1 MWTDFLNAAGLQ
13 LALAIGLPALMIL
26 LVPHRWLWR
35 ATVIWL
41 LLPLIVLMAALI
53 REAVM
58 RSDQPDAGAQF
69 IHAAQFLIPPVAI
82 VWGIV
87 AVIGF
92 AIGFALR
99 AVIRPTVP
107 QPAMATITRNAAVV
121 QASPSLRSPPGPR
134 PALVQQGGLQVESL
148 AVEWGGNGRWIH
160 CPRVTAMATGAVL
173 FDLWDTSADASA
185 TFPAQGVVLLDVFIY
200 ADRRGYLV
208 TIDLPQQSYRI
219 DGRTEGDG
227 RRTESDGRR
236 FEGSLD
242 DLPTAFER
250 ATFPLPTTAVRSA
263 LLHPRQ
269 NPAHAP
275 AAWRSA
281 LLILVC
287 ALGLIGTIAV
297 VSRNAEHQ
305 GLTVTPLTPL
315 PKPLN

>member
-1 MWTDFLNAAGLQ
+1 MWTIFLNSPWLQ
-13 LALAIGLPALMIL
+13 LGLATGLPALLIL
-26 LVPHRWLWR
+26 FVPHRWLWR
-35 ATVIWL
+35 AITIWL
-41 LLPLIVLMAALI
+41 LLPLVVLMAALI

-58 RSDQPDAGAQF
+58 RLDQPDARAQF
-69 IHAAQFLIPPVAI
+69 IHAAQFLIPPVTI

-99 AVIRPTVP
+99 ALLRPAVP
-107 QPAMATITRNAAVV
+107 QPAPVTITRNVPDA
-121 QASPSLRSPPGPR
+121 QSE
-134 PALVQQGGLQVESL
+134 PALVRPPGHRPTLTQQGGLQVEL
-148 AVEWGGNGRWIH
+148 RAVEWGGNGRWTYG
-160 CPRVTAMATGAVL
+160 PRVTAMATGAVL
-173 FDLWDTSADASA
+173 FDLWDTSADASS
-185 TFPAQGVVLLDVFIY
+185 TFPAKGVVQLDVFLY

-208 TIDLPQQSYRI
+208 TIDLPHQSYRI

-227 RRTESDGRR
+227 RH
-236 FEGSLD
+236 FEGHLD

-263 LLHPRQ
+263 LLHARQ
-269 NPAHAP
+269 NPAHAS